1 MDFFLS
7 IINSIEIGDKMPEN
21 GIFKNYDT
29 ISNSIWDK
37 AEIQNLQKCI
47 SKFANEDGNSE
58 SLSETEFNNYKN
70 DLLSKAYNEKDR
82 RLIKD
87 FFNNIQVFKK
97 GSFASYKNLLQL
109 NSFYSQDL
117 DRILRELENFQ
128 IIASDDKKLQL
139 SSYKEGIDYNFT
151 FNKKGLIEY
160 STKEN
165 DEWAEKPFSKEF
177 INEYIEYKEK
187 DIILDV
193 INRRYD
199 PNDWSKYDIEKMEI
213 KQNDKTINITK
224 DKNGF
229 YSIQE
234 IKPNNK
240 VNILQKVKFNDET
253 GILTTTRATTSP
265 EGIQSEFKQELS
277 ETSQSLSYRIT
288 NVNGNVILDK
298 QSMLILKSDSPEI
311 YSYQITE
318 FNKTQNFEV
327 QINENS
333 IKIKNI
339 NNDLEHIINLSDYI
353 KNSDNMDFFMN
364 ILKKIPANQLYLIS
378 PENLNELIKGD
389 YLYDGGCSKSNEK
402 KFNIEIGSY
411 DDNLSY
417 FNIFMHEYGHY
428 IDNLSGNIG
437 NNIELKEI
445 YKLEYEN
452 FVENTTTKEQKILEH
467 IVNEY
472 YYNEDCNLSE
482 CVAETNALLN
492 AGLTTA
498 PNQLRLYY
506 YQKYFPKTICKIE
519 ELIFNATQ
527 H

>member
-7 IINSIEIGDKMPEN
+7 IINSIKVGDKMLEN
-21 GIFKNYDT
+21 SVFKNYDK

-37 AEIQNLQKCI
+37 AEIQTLQNDI
-47 SKFANEDGNSE
+47 SKFIGEDGNPD
-58 SLSETEFNNYKN
+58 SLSETELNNYKK
-70 DLLSKAYNEKDR
+70 DLLSNAYNEKDKS
-82 RLIKD
+82 LIKD

-97 GSFASYKNLLQL
+97 CSFASYKDLLLL
-109 NSFYSQDL
+109 NSFHSQDL

-128 IIASDDKKLQL
+128 IIASEDKKLQIL
-139 SSYKEGIDYNFT
+139 SYKEGMDYNFT

-165 DEWAEKPFSKEF
+165 DEWTEKPFSKKF
-177 INEYIEYKEK
+177 INEHIEDKEK
-187 DIILDV
+187 DIILDI

-199 PNDWSKYDIEKMEI
+199 SNDWSKYDIEKMEI
-213 KQNDKTINITK
+213 KQKDRTISIIK
-224 DKNGF
+224 DENGF

-234 IKPNNK
+234 IKPNNE
-240 VNILQKVKFNDET
+240 VNILQKVEFNNET
-253 GILTTTRATTSP
+253 AVSITTRATTSP

-277 ETSQSLSYRIT
+277 DISQSLSYRIT
-288 NVNGNVILDK
+288 DINGNVILDK

-318 FNKTQNFEV
+318 FNKIQNFEV

-333 IKIKNI
+333 IRIKNI
-339 NNDLEHIINLSDYI
+339 DNELEHIINLSDYI
-353 KNSDNMDFFMN
+353 KNSDNIGFFMN
-364 ILKKIPANQLYLIS
+364 ILKKVPANQLYLIS
-378 PENLNELIKGD
+378 PEKLNELIKD
-389 YLYDGGCSKSNEK
+389 SCLYDGGCRSNEE
-402 KFNIEIGSY
+402 KFDIEIGSY

-417 FNIFMHEYGHY
+417 FNTFMHEYGHY

-452 FVENTTTKEQKILEH
+452 FVKNTTTKEQKILEH

-498 PNQLRLYY
+498 PGQLRLYY
-506 YQKYFPKTICKIE
+506 YQKYFPRTICKIE

-527 H
+527 N